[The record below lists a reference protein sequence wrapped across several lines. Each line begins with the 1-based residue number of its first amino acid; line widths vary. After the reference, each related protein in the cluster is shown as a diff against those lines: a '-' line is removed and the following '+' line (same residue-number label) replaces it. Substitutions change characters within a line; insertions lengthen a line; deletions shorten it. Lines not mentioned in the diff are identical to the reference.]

1 MHEFIRLYAA
11 SSLFGGQESSIV
23 DVKHTTQPRENIK
36 SKFDRGIIWCA
47 PRTFRGAC
55 GEASPSPRNIGNF
68 RRQARQS
75 TRICNLNGYKTR
87 SRAADNST
95 PAAYICNKWALR
107 RSSREQSIFYGHTGQ
122 RVGRIRWEWPGTR
135 NVTVSEILLA
145 AAFAGKEDWTGMGN
159 SVEYFPQKGVQ
170 DISLASDKPVL

>member
-11 SSLFGGQESSIV
+11 SSLFGGQEPSIV

-36 SKFDRGIIWCA
+36 GKFDRGIIWCA

-55 GEASPSPRNIGNF
+55 GEASPSPRNVGNF
-68 RRQARQS
+68 HLQAKPVS
-75 TRICNLNGYKTR
+75 ATRICNLNGYKTR

-107 RSSREQSIFYGHTGQ
+107 RSSREQYIRYGHTVHRQ

-145 AAFAGKEDWTGMGN
+145 AAFAGKEDWT
-159 SVEYFPQKGVQ
+159 
-170 DISLASDKPVL
+170 